1 MIAEGSVQSWL
12 LVLAPYFAILLP
24 TAIGYLNNRKLSR
37 VQATADRVEVNG
49 NGHTSALIEMARS
62 VDPAIA
68 AVARA
73 VVVEAAKDDA
83 AAVLRTAHERELR
96 SSQRPGGDAPG

>member
-1 MIAEGSVQSWL
+1 MITEGSLQSWL

-24 TAIGYLNNRKLSR
+24 TIIGYLNNRKLSQ

-96 SSQRPGGDAPG
+96 SSQRPEGDAPG